1 MTQAIAR
8 FTVDAFGRFG
18 PGQVCVRWEANPR
31 PTTEELE
38 AAIASAWESAA
49 ADCAARGAML
59 YNGPLVRWRGH
70 SIRNGMLHID
80 AGPTN
85 FREFVGTNLYSRA
98 RIDEIGRERF
108 ANPIGTTGTV
118 ITADGWLVYGRRSH
132 RVAWHAGYLHTFGGA
147 LEAADLRPDGSVDAF
162 AAVHRELAEEL
173 RVEAEEI
180 ECTSCVGL
188 IHDHE
193 IWQPELLF
201 EIRLRVD
208 CGALL
213 GRLDVDDPH
222 QEHVSLEP
230 VRDEPDALVPFI
242 RRAAPVAPIGVGAIC
257 LYGRHR
263 WGEAWYAHALRQL
276 WPEEGERA

>member
-18 PGQVCVRWEANPR
+18 PGQVHVRWEASPR
-31 PTTEELE
+31 PTTAELE
-38 AAIASAWESAA
+38 AAIASAWEAA
-49 ADCAARGAML
+49 AVDCAARGAML

-70 SIRNGMLHID
+70 AIRDGVLQID

-85 FREFVGTNLYSRA
+85 FRDFVGTNLYGRA

-118 ITADGWLVYGRRSH
+118 ITADGWLVYGRRSQ

-147 LEAADLRPDGSVDAF
+147 LEAADLRPDGSIDAF

-173 RVEAEEI
+173 RVGAEEI

-201 EIRLRVD
+201 EIRLRVE
-208 CGALL
+208 CSALL
-213 GRLDVDDPH
+213 GRLDLDDPH

-257 LYGRHR
+257 LHGRHR
-263 WGEAWYAHALRQL
+263 WGEEWYARALLDLYGQT
-276 WPEEGERA
+276 

>member
-1 MTQAIAR
+1 LRRRAM
-8 FTVDAFGRFG
+8 
-18 PGQVCVRWEANPR
+18 
-31 PTTEELE
+31 
-38 AAIASAWESAA
+38 
-49 ADCAARGAML
+49 ADCAARGALL

-70 SIRNGMLHID
+70 AIRDGVLHID
-80 AGPTN
+80 AGPTDY
-85 FREFVGTNLYSRA
+85 RAFVGTNLYCRE
-98 RIDEIGRERF
+98 RIEEIGRERF

-118 ITADGWLVYGRRSH
+118 VTADGWLVYGRRSQ

-147 LEAADLRPDGSVDAF
+147 LEAVDVRPDGSVDAF
-162 AAVHRELAEEL
+162 AAIHRELTEEL
-173 RVEAEEI
+173 GVRAGEI
-180 ECTSCVGL
+180 ACTECVGL

-208 CGALL
+208 CVALMD
-213 GRLDVDDPH
+213 RLNPDEQY

-242 RRAAPVAPIGVGAIC
+242 RRAAPVAPVGVGAIC

-263 WGEAWYAHALRQL
+263 WGEQWYTRALREL
-276 WPEEGERA
+276 YGRE